1 VTTDQIQVAI
11 STLPATLTYDD
22 AVELAYREDLDWIE
36 EKLRSR
42 LSVLIECDK
51 QLSNYIYKALRRR
64 FRGGEGPR
72 LKLLSGHPRSADP
85 ANPMQNNMTLTQRLL
100 EELREA
106 IYGAAD
112 DSILVMTHLDILTT
126 TTRSALNVEARE
138 AAAIMYENPD
148 LVFLG
153 FRDPGF
159 EIPAVIEKVFTV
171 KYQLIGIARDKLTS
185 LITQREA
192 RKFGVE
198 TLNPFTLYKYVSGL
212 NAVRV
217 RQVFA
222 QLEGRIDYDPAAP
235 QSVDAIYRD
244 IRKLTLVGDL
254 DVPRVDLER
263 DIGGYLKVK
272 EKIRTEILQLLAM
285 KERSASAE
293 QVKSIEEIV
302 PRGMIFEG
310 PPGTGKTFFAKAIA
324 TALNATVSVVSG
336 PELKSKWVGESLPWE
351 EEVLVIVDGKP
362 KRMPIGELVED
373 HEGRAVQAWTVDDAG
388 RSFVSDVTGFI
399 THDGPDYIDVLV
411 TETGREVRVTGGHSL
426 FVAREGKIAEVFAEE
441 VIAGETR
448 IGVPLRLKAP
458 ETLASINLLDH
469 FAEAED
475 VHVQGAGVDQL
486 LQRAERALGAAQFEL
501 VAGRPLAAYLG
512 KGRRPMTAAVFM
524 RVMSAA
530 QLEPDPAQVE
540 LYCWHRNKPMSALLE
555 LTPEL
560 GEFLGLWTADGCYN
574 EHGGVRISTNDV
586 ELRAAKSLCER
597 FAPHV
602 TCSPKGGRGVDLIMT
617 STLLKRVMQQV
628 LGMVSGSDKKRVPA
642 AIFMAPR
649 PTVAAFLRGYFSGDG
664 TFSGKYIEAT
674 TVSRGLAADVATL
687 LQYFGIA
694 PRLQRKPERGGRDAT
709 RVRFLWSEF
718 LRTFEREIGFMQS
731 SRNTALNQYLSGMRL
746 KRSKQ
751 TPAVHISGDIL
762 WDKVVEVRREP
773 YTRPHVYDLSV
784 PETERFIAG
793 FGNIL
798 VHNSEENLRR
808 VFAQARKS
816 APAII
821 IFDEIDSFATARG
834 TYTGSG
840 VEHSM
845 VNQLLT
851 EMDGFR
857 KEELVFIVATTNFAE
872 SLDPALLRPGRFELI
887 IEIPY
892 PDKDDRK
899 AILEIYRKKF
909 GLDIDDEILDYM
921 VQRTGGFVDYER
933 GIRFSG
939 DHIYALMRG
948 LKREQLRRGGE
959 LKVTREDVDKALGGK
974 KDKKKKLTPEEE
986 RTVAL
991 HEAGHAILA
1000 YTLPDCPTVERI
1012 TIASEEEDYLGY
1024 VMHAVAKHQ
1033 HVRTQRALED
1043 SICVALGGR
1052 MAEQLFLGVVSSGC
1066 WNDLQ
1071 QATAIASL
1079 MVEELGMSRLG
1090 VRALKQDG
1098 GDQAVLRGMKLRS
1111 ISDATAERVDE
1122 EVSRIIQEQ
1131 NERAKS
1137 TIEQFK
1143 AEYDKLVEVL
1153 VEKKTIGLEE
1163 MKAIFNGRTFK
1174 SEGYKH
1180 D

>member
-1 VTTDQIQVAI
+1 MTTDQIQVPI
-11 STLPATLTYDD
+11 SSLPAALTYDE
-22 AVELAYREDLDWIE
+22 AVEAAYREDLDWIE
-36 EKLRSR
+36 EKLRAR

-72 LKLLSGHPRSADP
+72 LRLLSGHPRAADP

-106 IYGAAD
+106 IYNATD

-153 FRDPGF
+153 FTDPGF
-159 EIPAVIEKVFTV
+159 EIPSVIEKVFTV
-171 KYQLIGIARDKLTS
+171 KYQLIGIARDRLSS
-185 LITQREA
+185 LIIQREA

-198 TLNPFTLYKYVSGL
+198 AFNPFTLYKYVSGL
-212 NAVRV
+212 NAVRA

-254 DVPRVDLER
+254 EVPRVDLEK
-263 DIGGYLKVK
+263 DIGGYTKVK
-272 EKIRTEILQLLAM
+272 DKIRLEILQLLAM
-285 KERSASAE
+285 KEQSASAE
-293 QVKSIEEIV
+293 RVKSIEEIV

-336 PELKSKWVGESLPWE
+336 PELKSKWVGES
-351 EEVLVIVDGKP
+351 
-362 KRMPIGELVED
+362 
-373 HEGRAVQAWTVDDAG
+373 
-388 RSFVSDVTGFI
+388 
-399 THDGPDYIDVLV
+399 
-411 TETGREVRVTGGHSL
+411 
-426 FVAREGKIAEVFAEE
+426 
-441 VIAGETR
+441 
-448 IGVPLRLKAP
+448 
-458 ETLASINLLDH
+458 
-469 FAEAED
+469 
-475 VHVQGAGVDQL
+475 
-486 LQRAERALGAAQFEL
+486 
-501 VAGRPLAAYLG
+501 
-512 KGRRPMTAAVFM
+512 
-524 RVMSAA
+524 
-530 QLEPDPAQVE
+530 
-540 LYCWHRNKPMSALLE
+540 
-555 LTPEL
+555 
-560 GEFLGLWTADGCYN
+560 
-574 EHGGVRISTNDV
+574 
-586 ELRAAKSLCER
+586 
-597 FAPHV
+597 
-602 TCSPKGGRGVDLIMT
+602 
-617 STLLKRVMQQV
+617 
-628 LGMVSGSDKKRVPA
+628 
-642 AIFMAPR
+642 
-649 PTVAAFLRGYFSGDG
+649 
-664 TFSGKYIEAT
+664 
-674 TVSRGLAADVATL
+674 
-687 LQYFGIA
+687 
-694 PRLQRKPERGGRDAT
+694 
-709 RVRFLWSEF
+709 
-718 LRTFEREIGFMQS
+718 
-731 SRNTALNQYLSGMRL
+731 
-746 KRSKQ
+746 
-751 TPAVHISGDIL
+751 
-762 WDKVVEVRREP
+762 
-773 YTRPHVYDLSV
+773 
-784 PETERFIAG
+784 
-793 FGNIL
+793 
-798 VHNSEENLRR
+798 EENLRR
-808 VFAQARKS
+808 IFAQARKS

-909 GLDIDDEILDYM
+909 ALDVDDEVIEYM
-921 VQRTGGFVDYER
+921 VQRTGGFVDHER

-948 LKREQLRRGGE
+948 LKREQLRQGGE
-959 LKVTREDVDKALGGK
+959 LKVTKEEVDKALGGR

-1012 TIASEEEDYLGY
+1012 TISSEEEDYLGY

-1071 QATAIASL
+1071 QATAIASM
-1079 MVEELGMSRLG
+1079 MVEELGMSQLG

-1122 EVSRIIQEQ
+1122 EVSRIIGDQ
-1131 NERAKS
+1131 NDRAMAR
-1137 TIEQFK
+1137 INEFK

-1153 VEKKTIGLEE
+1153 IDKKTIGLEE
-1163 MKAIFNGRTFK
+1163 MKEIFGGRTFK
-1174 SEGYKH
+1174 SEGYQH